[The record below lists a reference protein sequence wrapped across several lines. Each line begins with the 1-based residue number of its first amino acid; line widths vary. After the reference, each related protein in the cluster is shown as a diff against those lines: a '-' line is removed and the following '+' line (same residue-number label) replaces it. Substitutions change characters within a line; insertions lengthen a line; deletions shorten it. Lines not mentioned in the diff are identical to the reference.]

1 MLKDLKKIFFCN
13 IDILLVQGTAV
24 SLIFVELI
32 FMYIVCSEN
41 HSIRVCEHLWPI
53 NLSMCPNIRLLH
65 ALNKHLFL
73 LINSTTNF
81 KKTGIQQ
88 IVIKPQNLNT
98 ASLHLP
104 QEFANLKFKII
115 FSKSP

>member
-1 MLKDLKKIFFCN
+1 MLKDLKKIFFLQYRHIVSTGYCSFTN
-13 IDILLVQGTAV
+13 ICGIN
-24 SLIFVELI
+24 I
-32 FMYIVCSEN
+32 YVCSEN

-88 IVIKPQNLNT
+88 IVIKPKNLNT